1 MAFTPATSKTHA
13 ALVRALAGKSGQT
26 LTTAEIRA
34 LVEERVPEIGQNIQ
48 WLFPT
53 DHCDNHTVK
62 GACECSQTKDAPLS
76 RVSRGLFQVR

>member
-1 MAFTPATSKTHA
+1 MAFTPATSKTHG

-34 LVEERVPEIGQNIQ
+34 LVEERVPEIGKTIQ

-53 DHCDNHTVK
+53 DHCDNHCVK
-62 GACECSQTKDAPLS
+62 GACECSQTDDAPLS